1 MSEAIRRHDL
11 RAAGGREVSVSVS
24 GNTITA
30 VLEFR
35 EMADMKRGRGKLVN
49 RGWTVVKTSGM
60 SVKVTANI
68 N

>member
-1 MSEAIRRHDL
+1 M
-11 RAAGGREVSVSVS
+11 SVS